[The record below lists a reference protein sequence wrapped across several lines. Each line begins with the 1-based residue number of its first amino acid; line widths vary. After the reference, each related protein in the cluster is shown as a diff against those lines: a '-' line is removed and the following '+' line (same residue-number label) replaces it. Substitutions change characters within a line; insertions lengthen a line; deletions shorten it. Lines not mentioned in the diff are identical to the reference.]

1 MRRRTVIL
9 LVLVALTLVAMP
21 SASLILAQIGNSRIE
36 TDSRRTEVYRVRI
49 INELGEAVRVGM
61 IGFDRD
67 ANLRLEL
74 RPGQSAQQL
83 LYGGERVVVAW
94 DRNRNLIYATEVVV
108 NGNGKLRL
116 QNALPMMAGPARSAP
131 GGAAAAA
138 PDKQPLPKAAIESDN

>member
-1 MRRRTVIL
+1 MRRRNMIL
-9 LVLVALTLVAMP
+9 LALGVLTLVVMP

-36 TDSRRTEVYRVRI
+36 AQSGRSQVYRVRI
-49 INELGEAVRVGM
+49 INELGEPVRVGM
-61 IGFDRD
+61 IGFERD

-74 RPGQSAQQL
+74 RSGQSFQQM

-94 DRNRNLIYATEVVV
+94 DRNRNLIYATEVVI

-116 QNALPMMAGPARSAP
+116 QNALPMMGGPARSAP

-138 PDKQPLPKAAIESDN
+138 PNRQPLPTADIESDN